1 MLLCCANL
9 PLAKPGGRP
18 GESALRLFGAEMGN
32 APLRSLRREAL
43 RFPALQPPLF
53 SLLFFGPQIPMY
65 LQASAQGL
73 VPFRAQPGMAG
84 HLLRGSLNNQT
95 KQTPNQKQETEN
107 CLK

>member
-53 SLLFFGPQIPMY
+53 SLLFLGPKYRCTYRHP
-65 LQASAQGL
+65 LKGWCLSGLSQAWL
-73 VPFRAQPGMAG
+73 DIF
-84 HLLRGSLNNQT
+84 
-95 KQTPNQKQETEN
+95 
-107 CLK
+107 